1 LEVKKQAVLYD
12 QHFYNTALRKKKK
25 KFLEAF
31 ISTWKLRN
39 MFERGTTIQEFVIR
53 LSSEKANKL

>member
-1 LEVKKQAVLYD
+1 MAK
-12 QHFYNTALRKKKK
+12 F
-25 KFLEAF
+25 FLEAF
-31 ISTWKLRN
+31 ISAWKARN